1 METILEFG
9 SNRVKGNVR
18 MLSDMKDVIYDQEWL
33 SRAEN
38 VELYYMYRELSLSKK
53 DALLIKEHGL
63 RYDIT
68 VIPPRMLGCE
78 YVKTAGHYHPLVP
91 GTNVTFPEIYE
102 VLGGEAKYL
111 LQKPE
116 GEGIED
122 VILIKAREG
131 DKVII
136 PPGYGHLT
144 INASNKVLKMAN
156 WVADNFESIYPPIKE
171 KRGGAYFLLE
181 TGMVTNKKY
190 DYVPEI
196 RFFGPANLKE
206 LGLQKNKEMYGLV
219 RDLDKLE
226 FLKNPHEHEWV
237 FEEILGQ

>member
-9 SNRVKGNVR
+9 SHRIKANVR
-18 MLSDMKDVIYDQEWL
+18 MLSDMKDVIYDHDWI
-33 SRAEN
+33 SHAEN

-63 RYDIT
+63 RFDIT

-91 GTNVTFPEIYE
+91 GTNFTFPEIYE
-102 VLGGEAKYL
+102 VLGGEAHYL
-111 LQKPE
+111 LQKPD

-122 VILIKAREG
+122 VIMIKACQG

-181 TGMVTNKKY
+181 TGTVVNKKY
-190 DYVPEI
+190 DHVPEI
-196 RFFGPANLKE
+196 RIFEPANLKE

-219 RDLDKLE
+219 RDMNKLE
-226 FLKNPHEHEWV
+226 FLKKPHEHEWL
-237 FEEILGQ
+237 FEEILSQ